1 MPNTQIYY
9 RFYLGEYTPST
20 GDFNIVDPIWC
31 FAHDDENKITAI
43 SSTGMTIQYR
53 LWALGSYFRAF
64 VWNTYTLTDCYLFK
78 II

>member
-1 MPNTQIYY
+1 MPNIQDYY
-9 RFYLGEYTPST
+9 RFYLGGYTPFT
-20 GDFNIVDPIWC
+20 GDFNIVDPIRC